1 MLSTDIN
8 KPAAKG
14 TFLVSAE
21 CAFHEKESKEL
32 KKNGTSIMYLIREA
46 IKNLVY
52 FAAALVLEGMRLL
65 FMSVKEKFVLK

>member
-1 MLSTDIN
+1 
-8 KPAAKG
+8 
-14 TFLVSAE
+14 
-21 CAFHEKESKEL
+21 
-32 KKNGTSIMYLIREA
+32 MYLIREA